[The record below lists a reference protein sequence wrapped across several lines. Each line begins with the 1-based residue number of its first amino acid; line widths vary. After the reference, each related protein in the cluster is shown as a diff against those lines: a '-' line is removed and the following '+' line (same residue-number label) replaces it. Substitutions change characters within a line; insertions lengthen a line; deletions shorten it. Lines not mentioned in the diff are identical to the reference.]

1 MTKTY
6 ARKYLPLIVCASIG
20 LGIILGG
27 YLAGFSG
34 RVNTKNVHK
43 NKLNNLINYIENDYV
58 DAINTDSIVSVTVN
72 SILANLDPH
81 SVYIPKEEY
90 QSVTENMR
98 GEIVGIGVSF
108 YKIKDSVSVIQVLP
122 NGPSQKAGLLSGDR
136 IVYADDVDLTKA
148 LINTVRVTRHRK
160 GSLPTPVQL
169 KVKRYGEDSLL
180 SFNLKRNIIPI
191 QSVDASF
198 MLTED
203 IAYIRINRFA
213 ETTSYEFKKAFEVL
227 KQNSPSAFVLD
238 VRDNG
243 GGFLKE
249 AITIVDEFLVNN
261 TPILFTKN
269 RKGNMKETYA
279 TKREGFVNGE
289 VYVLINE
296 KSASASEILA
306 GAIQD
311 NDRGYIVGRRSFGKG
326 LVQREMKLGDGSAVR
341 LTVSRYYTPT
351 GRSIQRPYENGNKAY
366 YNEYRKRYE
375 NGEFIEKD
383 SIKINDSL
391 IFETPKGRKVY
402 GGGGIVPDIFVAKDN
417 SNLDEDLEYML
428 KGGILDRFVFD
439 ELDKNRTYY
448 NSFSLDEFLTTD
460 VVDDSFIENYNQ
472 YLKDLAFLYNFDT
485 RKEKL
490 KRYLKSVMAQQL
502 FNADVATQILAKE
515 DKSIQAVIDHFEG
528 LRDK

>member
-1 MTKTY
+1 MSKTY
-6 ARKYLPLIVCASIG
+6 ARKYLPLIVCTCIG
-20 LGIILGG
+20 VGIIIGG
-27 YLAGFSG
+27 YLTGFSG
-34 RVNTKNVHK
+34 KVSSTNAHK

-81 SVYIPKEEY
+81 SVYISKEEY
-90 QSVTENMR
+90 QSVTENMK

-108 YKIKDSVSVIQVLP
+108 YKINDTVSVIQVLP
-122 NGPSQKAGLLSGDR
+122 NGPSKKAGILSGDR
-136 IVYADDVDLTKA
+136 IVYAGDVDLTQS
-148 LINTVRVTRHRK
+148 IITSDSVTRLLK
-160 GSLPTPVQL
+160 GKRNTPIEL

-180 SFNLKRNIIPI
+180 SFNLNRNIIPI
-191 QSVDASF
+191 KSVDAGF
-198 MLTED
+198 MLTNE

-213 ETTSYEFKKAFEVL
+213 ETTSDEFKKVFEQL
-227 KQNSPSAFVLD
+227 KLSKPGAFVLD
-238 VRDNG
+238 LRDNG
-243 GGFLKE
+243 GGYLKE
-249 AITIVDEFLVNN
+249 AITIVDEFLTNN

-269 RKGNMKETYA
+269 RKGNVKETFA
-279 TKREGFVNGE
+279 TNREGFTNGE

-311 NDRGYIVGRRSFGKG
+311 NDRGYIVGRRSYGKG

-351 GRSIQRPYENGNKAY
+351 GRSIQRPYENGNKEY
-366 YNEYRKRYE
+366 HNEYRKRFE
-375 NGEFIEKD
+375 NGEFVEKD
-383 SIKINDSL
+383 SIKVNDSL

-439 ELDKNRTYY
+439 ELDKNRSYF
-448 NSFSLDEFLTTD
+448 NKLSLEDFLSNQI
-460 VVDDSFIENYNQ
+460 VDDGFVESYKQ
-472 YLKDLAFLYNFDT
+472 YLKDLAFLYNFDI

-490 KRYLKSVMAQQL
+490 KRYLKSVAAQQL
-502 FNADVATQILAKE
+502 FDTDIAIQILVQE
-515 DKSIQAVIDHFEG
+515 DKSIQAVIEHFE
-528 LRDK
+528 K

>member
-1 MTKTY
+1 MNKTFP
-6 ARKYLPLIVCASIG
+6 RKYLPLIVCTSIG
-20 LGIILGG
+20 LGIIVGG

-34 RVNTKNVHK
+34 KVSSTNTHK

-72 SILANLDPH
+72 SILSNLDPH
-81 SVYIPKEEY
+81 SVYIPREEY
-90 QSVTENMR
+90 QSVSENMK

-108 YKIKDSVSVIQVLP
+108 YKINDSVSVIQVLP
-122 NGPSQKAGLLSGDR
+122 DGPSKKAGLLSGDR
-136 IVYADDVDLTKA
+136 IVYADEINLTQPV
-148 LINTVRVTRHRK
+148 ITSDSVTRLLK
-160 GSLPTPVQL
+160 GKLNTPVKL
-169 KVKRYGEDSLL
+169 KVKRFGEDSLL
-180 SFNLKRNIIPI
+180 NFNLTRNIIPI
-191 QSVDASF
+191 KSVDAGF
-198 MLTED
+198 MLTNE

-213 ETTSYEFKKAFEVL
+213 ESTAYEFKKIFETL
-227 KQNSPSAFVLD
+227 KLNQPKAFVID

-249 AITIVDEFLVNN
+249 AISIVDEFLSNN
-261 TPILFTKN
+261 TPILYTKN
-269 RKGNMKETYA
+269 RRGNLKETLA
-279 TKREGFVNGE
+279 TNREGFTNGE

-366 YNEYRKRYE
+366 YNEHRKRYE

-383 SIKINDSL
+383 SIKVNDSL

-417 SNLDEDLEYML
+417 SNLDEDLDYML
-428 KGGILDRFVFD
+428 KGGILDRFIFD
-439 ELDKNRTYY
+439 ELDKNRSYY
-448 NSFSLDEFLTTD
+448 NTLSLDEFLSNEII
-460 VVDDSFIENYNQ
+460 DDTFVENYNQ
-472 YLKDLAFLYNFDT
+472 YLKDLAFLYNFET

-502 FNADVATQILAKE
+502 FDADIAMQILAQE
-515 DKSIQAVIDHFEG
+515 DKSIQAVIDHFG
-528 LRDK
+528 RKKK